1 MANQEDMP
9 PSLKITNC
17 YNITLYDSTWNPG
30 EDFEYRDY
38 ESDYSGSNTE
48 DESYTNNTDSND
60 KDDND
65 NDEEGDENNYDIMN
79 EEYDKLSQNTT
90 DNASTNTQ
98 YGQERQQSFRQ
109 AQIQHTNR

>member
-1 MANQEDMP
+1 MP

-48 DESYTNNTDSND
+48 DESYPL
-60 KDDND
+60 
-65 NDEEGDENNYDIMN
+65 EEVEPALPSLLNLNH
-79 EEYDKLSQNTT
+79 E
-90 DNASTNTQ
+90 
-98 YGQERQQSFRQ
+98 F
-109 AQIQHTNR
+109 